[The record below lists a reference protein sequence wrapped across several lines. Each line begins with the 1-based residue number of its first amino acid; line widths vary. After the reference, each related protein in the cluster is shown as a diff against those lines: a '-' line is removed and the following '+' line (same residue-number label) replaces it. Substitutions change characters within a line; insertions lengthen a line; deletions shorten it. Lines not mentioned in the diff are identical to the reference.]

1 LGPVPPL
8 ESEAFDR
15 LDSGPEQP
23 TAHYRMVSGADHL
36 NTLAD
41 TTKDAQVRIDA
52 TSSSTAI
59 AARSLKYVPLRAREI
74 IIKRCAGK
82 ALRGSSRA
90 LRGLFLPASA
100 ISAWHDTATPGQGS
114 RPKRPGPM
122 GRLNDADRQELLH
135 WRWQI
140 VDATL

>member
-1 LGPVPPL
+1 MGPVPPL

-59 AARSLKYVPLRAREI
+59 AARSLKYVPLRARDHHQT
-74 IIKRCAGK
+74 
-82 ALRGSSRA
+82 LRRQGIEGELQSST
-90 LRGLFLPASA
+90 GLIPSRLSYFRLARYSHSWPGL
-100 ISAWHDTATPGQGS
+100 TP
-114 RPKRPGPM
+114 
-122 GRLNDADRQELLH
+122 
-135 WRWQI
+135 
-140 VDATL
+140 